1 MVYHPGM
8 SPENTRKV
16 GSARVVARRRMMDV
30 YVLSR
35 LLILGFLMCVG
46 LGMGRIWAAETVVFE
61 GKHGPGH
68 GKQIVFL
75 TGDEEYRSEE
85 GLPQMAKI
93 LAERHGFKC
102 TVLFA
107 INPTSGVIDPNY
119 TKNLPGAEAIDS
131 ADVIVMLLR
140 FRQWPDEQM
149 KHFVDAFSAGKPII
163 ALRTSTHAF
172 SYDAGSTS
180 PYAKYSWNS
189 TTWPGGFGKQV
200 LGETWVSH
208 HGAHKKEATRGIV
221 EPSAKDVPILQ
232 GVNDIFCTTDV
243 YTANPPSDVKIL
255 LRGEVLSGMNPTDLP
270 VTGVKND
277 PMQPIAWTR
286 LYHNEAGHT
295 NRIFCTTMGAATDLQ
310 NEALRRLLINAIYW
324 GADLKVP
331 RKADVRLVGDYQ
343 PTMYGFDGFVRGVKP
358 ADIAGK

>member
-1 MVYHPGM
+1 MAPVWLLVVMVCM
-8 SPENTRKV
+8 AT
-16 GSARVVARRRMMDV
+16 
-30 YVLSR
+30 
-35 LLILGFLMCVG
+35 
-46 LGMGRIWAAETVVFE
+46 GRIWAAETVVYE
-61 GKHGPGH
+61 GKSGSGH

-93 LAERHGFKC
+93 LAQRHGFKC

-119 TKNLPGAEAIDS
+119 TKNLPGAEALDS

-149 KHFVDAFSAGKPII
+149 KHFVDAFLAGKPII

-172 SYDAGSTS
+172 SYDANSTS
-180 PYAKYSWNS
+180 PYAKYSWNG
-189 TTWPGGFGKQV
+189 TAWPGGFGKQV

-208 HGAHKKEATRGIV
+208 HGAHKKEATRGVI
-221 EPSAKDVPILQ
+221 EPAAKDDPILR
-232 GVNDIFCTTDV
+232 GVNDVFCTTDV
-243 YTANPPSDVKIL
+243 YTANPPGDVKIL
-255 LRGEVLSGMNPTDLP
+255 LRGEVLSGMNPTDAP
-270 VTGVKND
+270 VSGAKND

-286 LYHNEAGHT
+286 FYHNEAGHT

-310 NEALRRLLINAIYW
+310 NEGLRRLLVNAIYW

-331 RKADVRLVGDYQ
+331 RKADVRLVGNYQ
-343 PTMYGFDGFVRGVKP
+343 PTGYGFDGFVRGVKP
-358 ADIAGK
+358 DDLAGK